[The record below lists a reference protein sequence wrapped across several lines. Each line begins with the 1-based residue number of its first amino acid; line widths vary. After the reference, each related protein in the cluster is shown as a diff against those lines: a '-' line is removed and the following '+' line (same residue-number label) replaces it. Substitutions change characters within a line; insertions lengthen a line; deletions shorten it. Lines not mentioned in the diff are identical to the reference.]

1 MNMRFS
7 RTVRAGTAAII
18 LGIAA
23 PAWSGTQ
30 PTVLGVAWDSNAPM
44 QDRIAAAGD
53 LFESGSIV
61 EAREALV
68 LLKDVAKDQDR
79 LDVLQLLG
87 AAETRIR
94 HMNATE
100 VALQRARLALAL
112 GDIREAERMG
122 NQVRRADDATTEQR
136 VHASNLLD
144 EAALL
149 RSELQPTIGAA
160 LEQAVRDYMQGNYDD
175 AKAGL
180 ATVSRSGVRL
190 TREQTATLEKY
201 QAAIL
206 ELERSQGEPFRNQS
220 VPMSVL
226 RAGEVATATAV
237 AQNVR
242 EVEPSGQ
249 NQANDAPNAEEDI
262 FEAARRADAQRQL
275 TEANTAFE
283 RGEYA
288 TARRLYQRV
297 LGVHS
302 NHLSQEQLALATNRL
317 NEATARL
324 GVANGNLIDET
335 IEQQNIRRDQVR
347 AEVDTLLAQAQDAMD
362 AGRVEEAR
370 RALAEAQLRW
380 GNSQALFSEDE
391 YRATQTQIR
400 GRLDELVQVAEQL
413 TEREQLDAAR
423 LAAEEARLR
432 EQRLTEQREQQI
444 AELLDQLR
452 ALQREQRYEEARQV
466 AKQVLFLEPQNPA
479 AQLMDEVLQDMVYF
493 REWEELQRRKGDSF
507 TRESIEIQKSLILP
521 QGEIAYPPDW
531 PALATRRGQIQSFVE
546 NPVDREVYAKLDRQ
560 RIPGDFNDAT
570 LENIIQFIAAVTNLN
585 MDVDWDSLSQIGIER
600 DRRLSL
606 SLREVPASIL
616 LTRVLQRVSI
626 DEFSQASWTVQDGI
640 VLIASDADLRKNTFI
655 VIYDV
660 RDLLFEVPNYQNAP
674 ELDIDQATQQGTGG
688 GGGGGTGGIFDDDDD
703 DEDAR
708 RPEEEILR
716 DLLDIIQENVDFEG
730 WRENGGNTGIVQQF
744 AGNLIITNTSA
755 NHREIQRLLDKL
767 REIRSIQISIET
779 RFLQVQTDFFEQI
792 GFDLDIYFNP
802 ENGQVSSVQ
811 NQLPNPFGFGTA
823 AQAGNFPTAAGGQ
836 GTFPAWTQDADGNP
850 VFTQAPFFV
859 PSINSTGD
867 RFSVVPVE
875 QGSFDLTSELISSA
889 SGLAQTILNQNPA
902 LSVAGT
908 FLDDIQVDFLIEA
921 TQADQ
926 RSVTLQ
932 APRLTLTNGRY
943 ANIIVNQQR
952 TYIQALNPVVGTS
965 SVAFNPQPAVLNTG
979 FSLVLGGVVSADR
992 RYVTLDVTFSISELV
1007 DIRAIPFTA
1016 VAGGTGGTQ
1025 GTNTATGFIEL
1036 PETFLT
1042 RVQTGVTIPDKGTAL
1057 LGGQRTATEVDVETG
1072 TPVLNKIPIIN
1083 RFFTNTATAKQ
1094 EASVLILLR
1103 PKILI
1108 QSEMEED
1115 AFPGLQDTLSGS
1127 FGGF

>member
-1 MNMRFS
+1 MNMRLS
-7 RTVRAGTAAII
+7 RTVRASTAAII
-18 LGIAA
+18 LGFTA
-23 PAWSGTQ
+23 PAWSGIQ
-30 PTVLGVAWDSNAPM
+30 PTVLGLAWDSSAPV

-53 LFESGSIV
+53 LFEAGSIV

-68 LLKDVAKDQDR
+68 LLKDLAQDQDR

-112 GDIREAERMG
+112 GDIREAERLG

-160 LEQAVRDYMQGNYDD
+160 LEQAVRDYMQGNYED

-180 ATVSRSGVRL
+180 DTVGRSGVRL
-190 TREQTATLEKY
+190 SREQTATLEKY
-201 QAAIL
+201 QTAIL
-206 ELERSQGEPFRNQS
+206 ELERNQGQPFRDQY
-220 VPMSVL
+220 VAMSVL
-226 RAGEVATATAV
+226 RAGEAAASTAV
-237 AQNVR
+237 AQSPR
-242 EVEPSGQ
+242 EVEPTWE
-249 NQANDAPNAEEDI
+249 NQANDAPDAEEDI

-302 NHLSQEQLALATNRL
+302 NHLSQEQLALATDRL

-324 GVANGNLIDET
+324 GVAGGDLLGDTVIDME
-335 IEQQNIRRDQVR
+335 IRRDQVR
-347 AEVDTLLAQAQDAMD
+347 AEVGTLLAQAQDAMD
-362 AGRVEEAR
+362 SGQVEEAR

-380 GNSQALFSEDE
+380 GNGQALFSEDE

-400 GRLDELVQVAEQL
+400 DRLDELVQVAEQL
-413 TEREQLDAAR
+413 TEAEQTEAGIR
-423 LAAEEARLR
+423 AAEEARLR

-444 AELLDQLR
+444 AELLAQLR

-507 TRESIEIQKSLILP
+507 TRESLEIQKSLILP

-546 NPVDREVYAKLDRQ
+546 SPVDREVYAKLDRQ

-606 SLREVPASIL
+606 SLREVPASTL

-660 RDLLFEVPNYQNAP
+660 RDLLFEVPNYQDAP

-688 GGGGGTGGIFDDDDD
+688 GGGGGTGGIFGDDDD
-703 DEDAR
+703 DEDVR

-792 GFDLDIYFNP
+792 GFDLDVYLNA
-802 ENGQVSSVQ
+802 ENSQVTSVQ
-811 NQLPNPFGFGTA
+811 NQIGNPFGFGSPA
-823 AQAGNFPTAAGGQ
+823 NAGNITPTAGGS
-836 GTFPAWTQDADGNP
+836 GTFPIFTVDDEGNP
-850 VFTQAPFFV
+850 VFAQAPYFV
-859 PSINSTGD
+859 PT
-867 RFSVVPVE
+867 
-875 QGSFDLTSELISSA
+875 QTGSFSTIPVQQDSLGLTSELISS
-889 SGLAQTILNQNPA
+889 SSSLAQTILGQNPA

-943 ANIIVNQQR
+943 ANIIVNQQQ

-1007 DIRAIPFTA
+1007 DIRAVPFTA

-1025 GTNTATGFIEL
+1025 GSNTAAGFIEL

-1083 RFFTNTATAKQ
+1083 RFFTNTATAKT